1 MVGGWGR
8 AVVLG
13 GVAVSVVAGLGGPPV
28 AAQEQQL
35 PEIVV
40 TAPSPI
46 ARPKARPRPHPAPA
60 RMIRRV
66 AAPAPTP
73 AEPPAP
79 AAPAVSPPGWLPI
92 VADQFATVTVVTRE
106 ELQRTGGAT
115 LGDVLFAKPGITGS
129 SFAPGAASR
138 PIVRGLDNDRVR
150 IQENGLSSSGV
161 SELGEDHA
169 VPLDPLAAERVEVV
183 RGPATL
189 RWGSQAI
196 GGVVNATN
204 NRIPDALPC
213 APQPVPGGYSFPAKA
228 GPSVLAG
235 PAAMAGPCLKYETR
249 GGFNT
254 VDNGLD
260 GAVILDSGAGN
271 FAFHADAYGRR
282 SDDYRIP
289 SYPYLPPREQNLPFN
304 GRQPNS
310 SMRADGQ
317 SVGGSYVFD
326 SGFVGVAVT
335 RNASLYRVPGLEAT
349 ETNTRID
356 MEQTKVT
363 SRGEY
368 HPQMN
373 GIDAVRFWLGHTD
386 YKHNELANEGGFDGI
401 QQTFTNKEQEGRVEV
416 QLMPYDLRFA
426 TLTTAVGVQGMHQR
440 LTAPGAEGGLF
451 DPNRTTSVAGFMF
464 NEFRFNE
471 TLRAQVSGRIE
482 QAEVHGSVPD
492 LLIDPNINIA
502 RDRRFTPK
510 SGAVGFLRDLP
521 WDLVGSVTAQYVERA
536 PRAPELLSRGVHE
549 ATETFDIGNPNL
561 KIEAA
566 KSVEIGLRRPRGQF
580 RFEATV
586 FYTRFS
592 NFIFRDLTGE
602 TCGEEVDTCSGAPFF
617 GPGGELNQAIYSQR
631 DATFRGGEFQ
641 SQFDVAPLG
650 NGIFGIENQFDVV
663 RATFT
668 DGTNVPRI
676 PPVRVGGGVYWRDA
690 NWFARVNLLHA
701 FDQKDIATTGET
713 PTSGYNLLKAEV
725 VYTTPLTPNDFGAKF
740 LTVGIS
746 GNNLLND
753 DIRNSVSFK
762 KDEVLMPGRGVRF
775 FATLKN

>member
-1 MVGGWGR
+1 MMAAMGGSP
-8 AVVLG
+8 A
-13 GVAVSVVAGLGGPPV
+13 
-28 AAQEQQL
+28 AAQTQEL

-40 TAPSPI
+40 SAPSPI
-46 ARPKARPRPHPAPA
+46 VRARPRP
-60 RMIRRV
+60 
-66 AAPAPTP
+66 
-73 AEPPAP
+73 AP
-79 AAPAVSPPGWLPI
+79 AAVTAPVPEAPSATELPPGWLPI

-106 ELQRTGGAT
+106 ELQRTGGGT

-138 PIVRGLDNDRVR
+138 PIVRGLDTYRVR
-150 IQENGLSSSGV
+150 IQENGIGASGV

-169 VPLDPLAAERVEVV
+169 VPVDPLAAERGEVV

-213 APQPVPGGYSFPAKA
+213 PPQAQRRTYEMPVKA
-228 GPSVLAG
+228 VG
-235 PAAMAGPCLKYETR
+235 PAAMAGPCLKYEMR
-249 GGFNT
+249 GAFT
-254 VDNGLD
+254 SVDSGLE
-260 GAVILDSGAGN
+260 GAVILDAGAGN
-271 FAFHADAYGRR
+271 FAFHADTFGRR
-282 SDDYRIP
+282 ADDYRIP
-289 SYPYLPPREQNLPFN
+289 NYPYLPPRDQTLPFD
-304 GRQPNS
+304 GWQPNS
-310 SMRADGQ
+310 SHRSEGQ
-317 SVGGSYVFD
+317 SIGGSYIFD

-335 RNASLYRVPGLEAT
+335 RNAAFYRVPGLEAT

-356 MEQTKVT
+356 MNQTKVT

-368 HPQMN
+368 RPQAA
-373 GIDAVRFWLGHTD
+373 GIEAIRFWFGHTD
-386 YKHNELANEGGFDGI
+386 YKHDELANEGGFDGI
-401 QQTFTNKEQEGRVEV
+401 QQTFTNKEQEGRVEL
-416 QLMPYDLRFA
+416 QLTPFDMRFA
-426 TLTTAVGVQGMHQR
+426 TLTTALGVQGMHQR

-451 DPNRTTSVAGFMF
+451 NPNRTTSVASFMF
-464 NEFRFNE
+464 NEFRLSE
-471 TLRAQVSGRIE
+471 TLRAQVAGRIE
-482 QAEVHGSVPD
+482 EARVRGAVPD
-492 LLIDPNINIA
+492 LFVDPLVNIG

-510 SGAVGFLRDLP
+510 SAAIGFLRDLP
-521 WDLVGSVTAQYVERA
+521 FDLVGSITAQYVERA

-566 KSVEIGLRRPRGQF
+566 KTIEIGIRRPLGQF
-580 RFEATV
+580 RFEATA
-586 FYTRFS
+586 FYTRYS
-592 NFIFRDLTGE
+592 NFIFRNLTGFTCDE
-602 TCGEEVDTCSGAPFF
+602 TIDTCDDPVNGGA
-617 GPGGELNQAIYSQR
+617 GGELNQAIYSQR

-641 SQFDVAPLG
+641 SQLDLMPLAG
-650 NGIFGIENQFDVV
+650 GTFGIENQFDVV
-663 RATFT
+663 HATFA

-676 PPVRVGGGVYWRDA
+676 PPMRVGGGVFWRDS

-701 FDQKDIATTGET
+701 ISQNRIAPTET
-713 PTSGYNLLKAEV
+713 PTNGYDLLKAELT
-725 VYTTPLTPNDFGAKF
+725 YTTPLRPNDFGARF
-740 LTVGIS
+740 LTIGVA

>member
-1 MVGGWGR
+1 MADGWGR
-8 AVVLG
+8 GFLLS
-13 GVAVSVVAGLGGPPV
+13 GVAAASMAAAIGAPPA
-28 AAQEQQL
+28 AAQPQQL

-40 TAPSPI
+40 NAPSPI
-46 ARPKARPRPHPAPA
+46 VRPARPRPAASTPAA
-60 RMIRRV
+60 V
-66 AAPAPTP
+66 TAPAPE
-73 AEPPAP
+73 APPAP
-79 AAPAVSPPGWLPI
+79 TELPPGWLPI

-106 ELQRTGGAT
+106 ELQRAPGGT

-129 SFAPGAASR
+129 SFAPGASSR
-138 PIVRGLDNDRVR
+138 PIIRGLDNYRVR
-150 IQENGLSSSGV
+150 IQENGISSGGV
-161 SELGEDHA
+161 SDFAEDHA

-213 APQPVPGGYSFPAKA
+213 PPQAQTRSYGMPVKA
-228 GPSVLAG
+228 IG
-235 PAAMAGPCLKYETR
+235 PAAMAGPCVKYEMR
-249 GGFNT
+249 GAFTG

-260 GAVILDSGAGN
+260 GAVMLDTGAGN
-271 FAFHADAYGRR
+271 FAFHADAFGRHA
-282 SDDYRIP
+282 DDYRIP
-289 SYPYLPPREQNLPFN
+289 RYPYLPPRDQTLPFN

-310 SMRADGQ
+310 SHRSDGQ
-317 SVGGSYVFD
+317 SVGGSYIFED
-326 SGFVGVAVT
+326 GFVGVAVS
-335 RNASLYRVPGLEAT
+335 RFASFYRLPGLEST

-356 MEQTKVT
+356 MNQTKVT
-363 SRGEY
+363 SLGEY
-368 HPQMN
+368 RPRAN
-373 GIDAVRFWLGHTD
+373 GIEAIRFWLGHTD
-386 YKHNELANEGGFDGI
+386 YKHDELANEGGFDGV

-416 QLMPYDLRFA
+416 QLMPFDLRFA
-426 TLTTAVGVQGMHQR
+426 TLTTALGVQGMNQR
-440 LTAPGAEGGLF
+440 LTAPGVEGGLF

-464 NEFRFNE
+464 NEFRLSE
-471 TLRAQVSGRIE
+471 TLRTQVSGRIE
-482 QAEVHGSVPD
+482 QAQVRGAVPD
-492 LLIDPNINIA
+492 LLVDPLVNIE

-510 SGAVGFLRDLP
+510 SAAAGLLKDLP
-521 WDLVGSVTAQYVERA
+521 WDLVGSITAQYVERA

-566 KSVEIGLRRPRGQF
+566 KTVEVGIRRPRGQF
-580 RFEATV
+580 RFEATAY
-586 FYTRFS
+586 YTRFS
-592 NFIFRDLTGE
+592 NFIFRNLTGE
-602 TCGEEVDTCSGAPFF
+602 TCAETVDTCSGTPF
-617 GPGGELNQAIYSQR
+617 GGAGGDLNQAIYSQR

-641 SQFDVAPLG
+641 SQLDVAPLW
-650 NGIFGIENQFDVV
+650 NGVFGIENQFDVV

-676 PPVRVGGGVYWRDA
+676 PPVRIGGGVFWRDA
-690 NWFARVNLLHA
+690 YWLARVNLLHA
-701 FDQKDIATTGET
+701 FSQNNIATAGET
-713 PTSGYNLLKAEV
+713 TTDGYNLLKAEL
-725 VYTTPLTPNDFGAKF
+725 VYTTPLRPNDFGARF
-740 LTVGIS
+740 LTVGVA

>member
-1 MVGGWGR
+1 LS
-8 AVVLG
+8 AVVAEAGSQLA
-13 GVAVSVVAGLGGPPV
+13 VAQTPT
-28 AAQEQQL
+28 QL

-40 TAPSPI
+40 QAPSPI
-46 ARPKARPRPHPAPA
+46 VRPRA
-60 RMIRRV
+60 RA
-66 AAPAPTP
+66 AAPKRQQVAQ
-73 AEPPAP
+73 PAP
-79 AAPAVSPPGWLPI
+79 AAPETPPPAPTIAPPGWLPI
-92 VADQFATVTVVTRE
+92 VADQFATVTLVTRE
-106 ELQRTGGAT
+106 EMERNGGAT
-115 LGDVLFAKPGITGS
+115 LGDVLFSKPGITGS

-138 PIVRGLDNDRVR
+138 PVVRGLDNYRVR
-150 IQENGLSSSGV
+150 IQENGISSSGV

-213 APQPVPGGYSFPAKA
+213 PPPAQPRNYGIPVKA
-228 GPSVLAG
+228 IGAT
-235 PAAMAGPCLKYETR
+235 AASEPCLKYEMR
-249 GGFNT
+249 GGFNS

-260 GAVILDSGAGN
+260 GAVILDAGAGN
-271 FAFHADAYGRR
+271 FAFHADAFGRHA
-282 SDDYRIP
+282 DDYRIP
-289 SYPYLPPREQNLPFN
+289 RYPYLPPRDQTLPFN

-310 SMRADGQ
+310 SMRSDGQ

-326 SGFVGVAVT
+326 QGFVGVAIT
-335 RNASLYRVPGLEAT
+335 RNASLYRVPGLESA

-356 MEQTKVT
+356 MQQTKVT

-368 HPQMN
+368 RPQTS
-373 GIDAVRFWLGHTD
+373 GIEAIRFWLGHTD
-386 YKHNELANEGGFDGI
+386 YKHNELANENGFDGV
-401 QQTFTNKEQEGRVEV
+401 QQTFTNKEQEGRIEML
-416 QLMPYDLRFA
+416 LMPFDLRFA
-426 TLTTAVGVQGMHQR
+426 TLTTALGVQGMHQR
-440 LTAPGAEGGLF
+440 LNAPGVEGGLF
-451 DPNRTTSVAGFMF
+451 DPNRTTSVAAFVF
-464 NEFRFNE
+464 NEFRLSE

-482 QAEVHGSVPD
+482 EARVKGAVPD
-492 LLIDPNINIA
+492 LLVDPFTNIE

-510 SGAVGFLRDLP
+510 SAAIGLLKDLP

-566 KSVEIGLRRPRGQF
+566 KTVEIGLRRPRGLF
-580 RFEATV
+580 RFEATA
-586 FYTRFS
+586 FYTRYS
-592 NFIFRDLTGE
+592 NFIFRNLTGE
-602 TCGEEVDTCSGAPFF
+602 TCDDDVTSCSGAPFF
-617 GPGGELNQAIYSQR
+617 GPGGDLNQAIYSQR

-641 SQFDVAPLG
+641 SQLDVTPLW
-650 NGIFGIENQFDVV
+650 NGTFGIENQFDVV

-668 DGTNVPRI
+668 DGSNVPRI
-676 PPVRVGGGVYWRDA
+676 PPLRIGGGVYWRDA
-690 NWFARVNLLHA
+690 NWLARVNLLHA
-701 FDQKDIATTGET
+701 FSQNHIATAGET
-713 PTSGYNLLKAEV
+713 PTSGYNLLKVELT
-725 VYTTPLTPNDFGAKF
+725 YTTPLRPNDLGAR
-740 LTVGIS
+740 LVTVGIA